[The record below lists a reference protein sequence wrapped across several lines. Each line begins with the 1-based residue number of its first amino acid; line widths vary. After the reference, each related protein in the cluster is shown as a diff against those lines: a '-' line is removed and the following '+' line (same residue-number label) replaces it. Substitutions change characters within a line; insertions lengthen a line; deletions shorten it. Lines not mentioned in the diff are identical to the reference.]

1 MTRYGLSPTND
12 EPAPSYHAGD
22 PIEPKQLL
30 GCGLAIAYK
39 DDATKVQPEDFT
51 VFSVND
57 QCVNGL
63 KQDFPVPARM
73 PACPNGK
80 CICAWF
86 WQGQDSANEMVIP
99 TPFPTSCFN
108 GANR

>member
-1 MTRYGLSPTND
+1 MAHYWLSPTND
-12 EPAPSYHAGD
+12 KLAPSYHAGD
-22 PIEPKQLL
+22 PIDPKQLL

-51 VFSVND
+51 IFSVND

-63 KQDFPVPARM
+63 KQDFSVPAQM

-86 WQGQDSANEMVIP
+86 WQGQDSDNEMVIP
-99 TPFPTSCFN
+99 TSLPHLLLQ
-108 GANR
+108 